1 MPQITIAGA
10 STALNQFCT
19 QFSPKIAQTLKQGLE
34 FERDFDFVPTEHTYV
49 TPSVSVSNV
58 LQPYQYQFTPNNDA
72 TFTAEQFTL
81 KPGKVDLKFT
91 QEELEKFYDKWACKW
106 FDLGQSMMEKN
117 PFSEYMISNH
127 IMPQLMEDW
136 NMASWAGVRVEPTAG
151 TAGTYLQSWNGYK
164 KVITDLIT
172 AGKVVPIATG
182 APSSGAM
189 VDWVR
194 SFCYGMPELYRT
206 AAGKIYMSAT
216 NAARYS
222 EDYMEKYPRAQEV
235 VQNPNAPVVRV
246 DHFNKM
252 VVGVNAMAGSNRI
265 FFCPDSTN
273 NEIIGTKI
281 NKPVY
286 PVFRFQ
292 EQDRV
297 LKVLSEAWRFYGF
310 EFPGHLYVNDQ
321 A

>member
-1 MPQITIAGA
+1 M
-10 STALNQFCT
+10 NQYCAE
-19 QFSPKIAQTLKQGLE
+19 FSPKIAQKLKQGLE
-34 FERDFDFVPTEHTYV
+34 FERDFTVVPTEHTYV
-49 TPSVSVSNV
+49 TPSVEVSHL
-58 LQPYQYQFTPNNDA
+58 LQPYQYQFTPNNVS
-72 TFTAEQFTL
+72 TFGGEEFTL

-91 QEELEKFYDKWACKW
+91 QEEMEKFYDTWACKW
-106 FDLGQSMMEKN
+106 FDLGQSMMEQN
-117 PFSEYMISNH
+117 PFADYMIANH
-127 IMPQLMEDW
+127 IMPQLIEDW

-164 KVITDLIT
+164 KVITDLI
-172 AGKVVPIATG
+172 AASKVVPIATG
-182 APSSGAM
+182 APSSGVM

-194 SFCYGMPELYRT
+194 DFCYGMPELYRT
-206 AAGKIYMSAT
+206 APGKIYMSAT

-222 EDYMEKYPRAQEV
+222 EDYMEKYPRAIEV
-235 VQNPNAPVVRV
+235 TNNPNAPVVRV

-252 VVGVNAMAGSNRI
+252 VVGVNAMAGSDRM
-265 FFCPDSTN
+265 FFSPDSVN
-273 NEIIGTKI
+273 NNIIGTKRG
-281 NKPVY
+281 KPVF

-310 EFPGHLYVNDQ
+310 DYPGHLYVNDQ